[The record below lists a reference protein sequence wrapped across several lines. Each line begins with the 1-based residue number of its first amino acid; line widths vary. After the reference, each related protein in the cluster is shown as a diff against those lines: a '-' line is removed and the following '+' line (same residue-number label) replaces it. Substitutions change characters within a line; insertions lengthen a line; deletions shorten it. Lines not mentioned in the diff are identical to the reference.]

1 MKEIGSWR
9 RKTCSW
15 PRNSLSLS
23 ENEFVVKLESFSWNC
38 AGLDVSAVIET
49 LLTFH
54 SSSFRLI
61 RTCLKG
67 CKIRN
72 LLFKKNQQVFISM
85 TPRPLN
91 LPPTQQHCF
100 QIGNTKIQPLKPN
113 AKKSAECSPSQK
125 KGLPK
130 KKKKHGT
137 RFLDDVCEFS
147 WLEYTQWKPMEISR
161 TGLQVGRLRWNSYS
175 EFQTLLQGYCQGPPN
190 NETPLW

>member
-15 PRNSLSLS
+15 PRNSLSLR

-61 RTCLKG
+61 RTCFKG

-72 LLFKKNQQVFISM
+72 LLLKKYQQVFISM

-100 QIGNTKIQPLKPN
+100 QIGNTKIQPLNPN

-125 KGLPK
+125 KVFRKRKKTRNAFFGWCLWIFMVGIYSMKTHGNIQDRITSWSVRVKLIQRVPNTSPRVLP
-130 KKKKHGT
+130 GT
-137 RFLDDVCEFS
+137 P
-147 WLEYTQWKPMEISR
+147 Q
-161 TGLQVGRLRWNSYS
+161 
-175 EFQTLLQGYCQGPPN
+175 
-190 NETPLW
+190 